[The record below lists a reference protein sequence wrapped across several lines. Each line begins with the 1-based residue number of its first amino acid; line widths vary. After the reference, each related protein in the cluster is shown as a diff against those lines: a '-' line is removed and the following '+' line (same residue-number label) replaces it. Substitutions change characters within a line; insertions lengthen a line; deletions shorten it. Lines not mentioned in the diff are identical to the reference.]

1 MIPLNIQIKS
11 IVFSFLYGIIFSIL
25 TNLNYKFIFYIK
37 KVFRIII
44 NILFVLDNVVIYFI
58 ILRLI
63 NDGIIHYYFVIA
75 LILGYF
81 SVNKLSSRI
90 LSKFKR

>member
-25 TNLNYKFIFYIK
+25 TNLNYKFIFYTK
-37 KVFRIII
+37 KVFIIII

-90 LSKFKR
+90 LSKFKC